1 MSRILTDIVVIGG
14 GVIGLATALRLRAD
28 GRDVAVVEPNEPG
41 SGASY
46 GNVLER
52 SRTTRSSRSAPPRC
66 SGISSRF
73 SSIQTDPWR
82 SARPR
87 SRPCTLGWRG
97 LRMNLCPTAIATM
110 PDGMPNSTRTPHLR
124 GLTSPPKSARVREAF
139 DLKGLSLSLS
149 YEQGVSRL
157 HTTSDIELR
166 RSHGVSQELLS
177 ANDVLQLEPRLPHFE
192 GGGLF
197 FPNAMNLTDPGQVMR
212 LLSAAVQR
220 TGVDFIKTSATCI
233 TRERDGVRVA
243 ASPFEVRARTVVI
256 AAGAHSRKLAAE
268 IGDRVP
274 LDTERGYHVEY
285 DMAES
290 PIERPVCPATEG
302 FYLCPMRGRL
312 RVAGMV
318 ELGDLASPANPQ
330 LLQALATNARRIF
343 PELGAPSRT
352 WLGFHALRMPD
363 PPVPVIRPSKGG
375 AGRYP
380 RLRSRAWTHRV
391 DARATHRP
399 LGQRYARRLISLLE
413 YVYGLSNRIE
423 PSELDL
429 RRPKRAPGQ
438 SDPAALWRHA
448 RRDRCEVFCRG
459 RPVAAR
465 ICLADVPL
473 RRDFSRKPLVPL

>member
-1 MSRILTDIVVIGG
+1 MSRISTDIVVIGG

-46 GNVLER
+46 GNAGTIADYAIIPVGTPSVLRNFLSLLLDPDSPLAIRKAALPTLFPWMARFAYESLPHR
-52 SRTTRSSRSAPPRC
+52 YRDNARRIAELVSDASSAW
-66 SGISSRF
+66 
-73 SSIQTDPWR
+73 TDLAAEIGA
-82 SARPR
+82 SK
-87 SRPCTLGWRG
+87 L
-97 LRMNLCPTAIATM
+97 
-110 PDGMPNSTRTPHLR
+110 
-124 GLTSPPKSARVREAF
+124 LTSKGCLYLYRTSKAF
-139 DLKGLSLSLS
+139 KAA
-149 YEQGVSRL
+149 
-157 HTTSDIELR
+157 TSDIELR

-177 ANDVLQLEPRLPHFE
+177 ANDVLQLEPRLPRFE

-220 TGVDFIKTSATCI
+220 TGVDFIKASATCI

-268 IGDRVP
+268 IGDPVP

-318 ELGDLASPANPQ
+318 ELGGLARPANPQ

-352 WLGFHALRMPD
+352 WLGFRPSMPD
-363 PPVPVIRPSKGG
+363 SVPVIRPSKGG
-375 AGRYP
+375 RDVILAFGHGHIGLTLAP
-380 RLRSRAWTHRV
+380 RT
-391 DARATHRP
+391 ARLVSAM
-399 LGQRYARRLISLLE
+399 L
-413 YVYGLSNRIE
+413 
-423 PSELDL
+423 
-429 RRPKRAPGQ
+429 
-438 SDPAALWRHA
+438 AA
-448 RRDRCEVFCRG
+448 
-459 RPVAAR
+459 
-465 ICLADVPL
+465 
-473 RRDFSRKPLVPL
+473 